1 MQANTGI
8 KIIFKGNNECKKTR
22 GFQKSIFWVKCKDL
36 EYMEIDSEVD
46 AGFDGDTFRS
56 HKYIVP
62 FSFVLKL
69 VLRSAFPVVFTFR
82 HLGKSMFRNY
92 M

>member
-1 MQANTGI
+1 
-8 KIIFKGNNECKKTR
+8 
-22 GFQKSIFWVKCKDL
+22 
-36 EYMEIDSEVD
+36 MEIDSEVD

-82 HLGKSMFRNY
+82 QLGKSMFRNY